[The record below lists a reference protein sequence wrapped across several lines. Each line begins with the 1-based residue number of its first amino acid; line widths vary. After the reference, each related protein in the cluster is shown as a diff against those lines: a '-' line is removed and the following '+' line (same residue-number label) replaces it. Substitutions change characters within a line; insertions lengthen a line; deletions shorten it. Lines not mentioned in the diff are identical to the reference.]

1 MSTTVYDELSS
12 VLKLKYKSGT
22 DVQDYLRKV
31 LDKADKLSDTQWDK
45 LSEETQEWVNSAVD
59 AHESGN
65 EIPIPEGL
73 DLGDDEDE
81 DEDLPDLSD
90 LDDEDEDEDDED
102 EDNEPAPRRAATKNG
117 RGGKHAT
124 AKKARAAAADDDNED
139 EDEEVVAPK
148 KRGRPAAKKAAKETK
163 PAKGKAAK
171 AAKPEK
177 TEKKAKGKAA
187 TKPEKKTKKA
197 GTGGGRR
204 ERLFK
209 DDQVI
214 TVLADENPKR
224 PHTASFERFE
234 LYYELAKKKGK
245 KGFTV
250 REALDAGVLS
260 ADLKWDSEHNYI
272 KIS

>member
-12 VLKLKYKSGT
+12 VLKLKYKPGT
-22 DVQDYLRKV
+22 DVQDYLKKA
-31 LDKADKLSDTQWDK
+31 LDKADKLNDKQWDK

-90 LDDEDEDEDDED
+90 LDDEDEDDED
-102 EDNEPAPRRAATKNG
+102 EDDEPAPRRAATKNG

-124 AKKARAAAADDDNED
+124 AKKAKAAAADDDNED

-163 PAKGKAAK
+163 PAKGKVTK